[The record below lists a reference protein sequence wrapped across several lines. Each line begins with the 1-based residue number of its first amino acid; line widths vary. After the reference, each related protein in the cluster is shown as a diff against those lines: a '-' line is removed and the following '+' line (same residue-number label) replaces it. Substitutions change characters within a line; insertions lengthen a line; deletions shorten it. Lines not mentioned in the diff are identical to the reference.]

1 MWLPEPCIV
10 KVLLGFVTPIPT
22 LPPSVTVNT
31 SVVPSNKFIISAVPV
46 CATETATVE
55 LLFAPTYTR
64 STPIKFVSIV
74 VVVPST
80 VRSLDTLKS

>member
-1 MWLPEPCIV
+1 MPGLV
-10 KVLLGFVTPIPT
+10 SPIPT

-46 CATETATVE
+46 CAIETATVV
-55 LLFAPTYTR
+55 LLFAPTSTL

-80 VRSLDTLKS
+80 VRSLDTLRL